1 MSYFLSLL
9 QTLHSDLRALNSNAR
24 SRLITSN
31 TAVRSLVARHA
42 ILGDT
47 FVKLH
52 GDFEIFVIGGC
63 LGRSRDD
70 RVAIA
75 REFFNIAQLFEK
87 TEAVINSVARSV
99 REAESGEVKSEGGV
113 KIETESNSKGI
124 H

>member
-1 MSYFLSLL
+1 M
-9 QTLHSDLRALNSNAR
+9 
-24 SRLITSN
+24 
-31 TAVRSLVARHA
+31 
-42 ILGDT
+42 
-47 FVKLH
+47 
-52 GDFEIFVIGGC
+52 
-63 LGRSRDD
+63 
-70 RVAIA
+70 AIA